1 MAINLAGFLYSDNGT
16 AIQSASITLIDSGG
30 NTEATTT
37 TNSSGYWSFAEADE
51 DVYDIKIQSG
61 SQIRYV
67 KGLDKI
73 TLSEIDVRNSAA
85 NSTGAFTFTNSTN
98 NASNKVG
105 TFRSLNSTRA
115 DGDEIYLSFNLVN
128 DNAEETEFARITAE
142 ANDVSNGSEDGE
154 IRFSVMKAGTLTE
167 VWNLNSS
174 TAGATSMDMNVDSFT
189 IGAGGDTDITLTFDA
204 NSNDGVITWMED
216 EDYFAFSDEILMNS
230 TEKLLFGDTGTFI
243 HQSSDGVLT
252 ITSDTT
258 VDING
263 AVVFD
268 GALSGITTLGASGV
282 ITAGGLTIGSA
293 VIVEAELEMIDG
305 ITAGTAAANKAVV
318 LDGSKNIATIGTIG
332 SAAITSTG
340 TSSFGS
346 GTTIGNLTLANG
358 SITDSGGALDFGN
371 ETLTTTGA
379 VDFGAATVD
388 SLSVSDA
395 NITNVADIAL
405 DSISADGTDINI
417 AVSDNSATALTIK
430 QGSDAYLIV
439 DTANSSESV
448 SIGTGIS
455 GTAITLGHSTSEVTV
470 ADNLTI
476 TGDLTVSGTTT
487 TVNSTTVTVDDPIF
501 TLGGDSDPGSDDN
514 KDRGIEFRYHDGSSA
529 RVGFF
534 GFDDSTGKFTTL
546 TAATNSSEVFSGTA
560 MPAIFGNIEGAAI
573 SGTTGTF
580 TGVMDI
586 TDTTDS
592 SDATGDTGALRTE
605 GGASIAKKLYVGTD
619 LDVDGTTNLDAVDI
633 DGAVQ
638 IDSTITVGANDQGYD
653 IIFYGDTASANMTW
667 DTSADDLIFNG
678 GAGLIVPEGQFTLG
692 STALGSTAGELNLL
706 DGSAKST
713 SSITIDNADA
723 FIVIDGN
730 TTKQIPASDIKTYAA
745 SATAADD
752 IGTGDGAVNLVTTSG
767 NITIDAQANDA
778 DVIIKVDDNGS
789 AVTAVTFDGSAEGD
803 ALFVNNINVPGE
815 VMTTKVS
822 FTDGDDAMTIVDGGA
837 VTFPVSIDITGS
849 AGIILENDETI
860 TNSTNGTISFSG
872 GIAIPD
878 AGNIGSA
885 SDLDAIAISSGGVVT
900 FSQAV
905 TADAGVEI
913 DNITIDGTEIDLSS
927 GDLTLDVA
935 GDIILDAAGANVLP
949 GGDNTTDLGA
959 TATRWRTMYGQQFH
973 MDSSADG
980 IADHDYA
987 GISITVRVGD
997 GANVGAFDLV
1007 CISDETNEVQVAD
1020 ADAIATSRVIGI
1032 NPSNSAISDNSEGTI
1047 LLFGI
1052 VRDDSWNWSIGQTLY
1067 LGTGGTG
1074 STITAT
1080 APSGTD
1086 DCVVPIGIALEAD
1099 MIYFNPSQTV
1109 IEHA

>member
-105 TFRSLNSTRA
+105 TFRSLNTTRA
-115 DGDEIYLSFNLVN
+115 DGDEIYLSFNLMN

-189 IGAGGDTDITLTFDA
+189 IGTGTAATDITLTFDA
-204 NSNDGVITWMED
+204 ETNDGVITWMED
-216 EDYFAFSDEILMNS
+216 EEYFAFSDEILMNS

-293 VIVEAELEMIDG
+293 VIVESELEMIDG

-470 ADNLTI
+470 ADNLTV

-529 RVGFF
+529 LRGFF
-534 GFDDSTGKFTTL
+534 GFDDSSGKFTAL
-546 TAATNSSEVFSGTA
+546 TSATNSSEVFSGTA

-580 TGVMDI
+580 SGVMDI
-586 TDTTDS
+586 TDTTDA

-619 LDVDGTTNLDAVDI
+619 LDVDGDADI
-633 DGAVQ
+633 DGTLEADAYTVDGTALNEY
-638 IDSTITVGANDQGYD
+638 IADTVGAMTTSNTETGSTVTYQDADNTIDFVVGTLNQDTTGTAAVATTVTITD
-653 IIFYGDTASANMTW
+653 NESTNEDNAIIFAAGGDVDGGNLGLESDGTLTYNPSTGTVTATAFAGNLTGNVTGNVTGNTSGTAATVTGAAQSNITSLGTLTTLTVDNVITNGTTIGHTDDTDLMTL
-667 DTSADDLIFNG
+667 ADGVLSV
-678 GAGLIVPEGQFTLG
+678 AGNLDVSG
-692 STALGSTAGELNLL
+692 SLEVA
-706 DGSAKST
+706 
-713 SSITIDNADA
+713 TID
-723 FIVIDGN
+723 
-730 TTKQIPASDIKTYAA
+730 Y
-745 SATAADD
+745 
-752 IGTGDGAVNLVTTSG
+752 
-767 NITIDAQANDA
+767 
-778 DVIIKVDDNGS
+778 
-789 AVTAVTFDGSAEGD
+789 
-803 ALFVNNINVPGE
+803 
-815 VMTTKVS
+815 
-822 FTDGDDAMTIVDGGA
+822 TDGDLAVTIADGGG
-837 VTFPVSIDITGS
+837 VTFAQDISTTDAKYIKLGGSRMATSEPASNTSGYGIVIGFDS
-849 AGIILENDETI
+849 AGSVSQGDAVYINSSGKVAQARADEANVTDPAI
-860 TNSTNGTISFSG
+860 
-872 GIAIPD
+872 GIATNDAASDGDDCYVLTHGIWRMDAEAFD
-878 AGNIGSA
+878 AGDPVYLGES
-885 SDLDAIAISSGGVVT
+885 
-900 FSQAV
+900 
-905 TADAGVEI
+905 
-913 DNITIDGTEIDLSS
+913 
-927 GDLTLDVA
+927 
-935 GDIILDAAGANVLP
+935 AGA
-949 GGDNTTDLGA
+949 
-959 TATRWRTMYGQQFH
+959 
-973 MDSSADG
+973 
-980 IADHDYA
+980 
-987 GISITVRVGD
+987 ITK
-997 GANVGAFDLV
+997 
-1007 CISDETNEVQVAD
+1007 
-1020 ADAIATSRVIGI
+1020 
-1032 NPSNSAISDNSEGTI
+1032 
-1047 LLFGI
+1047 
-1052 VRDDSWNWSIGQTLY
+1052 
-1067 LGTGGTG
+1067 
-1074 STITAT
+1074 T
-1080 APSGTD
+1080 APSD
-1086 DCVVPIGIALEAD
+1086 DGDYVQRIGIAVSDDVLLV
-1099 MIYFNPSQTV
+1099 MPSIDV